1 MGEISKLTF
10 EWIIYVPDT
19 FYISDILLHSEIKAL
34 QRRLEPKIEA
44 RSCIFWPPLYKLGDG
59 WVRCLSGFYQFGLRR
74 RVKPVIYFWQSY
86 GRLRVGVIKGQ
97 SQNLRSS
104 EGDLMRPT
112 DLQAG
117 QLLKLGWLNDVS
129 RSLIQSS
136 VTLSESN
143 QPGRYRTRK
152 LIAINVRSM
161 ACIKCN
167 TGNVMRTRHAQNPI
181 KFFASR

>member
-1 MGEISKLTF
+1 
-10 EWIIYVPDT
+10 
-19 FYISDILLHSEIKAL
+19 
-34 QRRLEPKIEA
+34 
-44 RSCIFWPPLYKLGDG
+44 
-59 WVRCLSGFYQFGLRR
+59 VRCLSGFYQFGLRR